1 MTSTDETGHAKN
13 IDNFKILI
21 SAAAQLGAIYNPAP
35 SLIQL
40 PTLVSLLAGAE
51 NSSELLA
58 QARRNFDEATNSR
71 AALFG
76 PLANKASRI
85 VATMELSGIEDKTVD
100 NAKSL
105 LKKIRGTRTSS
116 KPVAAASDPATP
128 PKATIST
135 SQLSYANQLS
145 NFALLVGQAV
155 GLPAYS
161 TNEPDLQPNGL
172 NAYLADLNTAHNRVI
187 DTENAYSLAL
197 TTRDSALYADNTGL
211 VDVSLAVKK
220 YVKTLNIPD
229 NQLVKTILSLE
240 FRRK

>member
-1 MTSTDETGHAKN
+1 MASTYETGHAKN

-21 SAAAQLGAIYNPAP
+21 SAATQLGTIYNPAP
-35 SLIQL
+35 SLIKL
-40 PTLVSLLAGAE
+40 ISLNALLAQAE
-51 NSSELLA
+51 NSSEILA

-71 AALFG
+71 AALFE

-85 VATMELSGIEDKTVD
+85 VATVELSGVEARTVD

-105 LKKIRGTRTSS
+105 LKKIQGTRASPKS
-116 KPVAAASDPATP
+116 VAVANDATTP

-135 SQLSYANQLS
+135 AQLSYANQLAH
-145 NFALLVGQAV
+145 FTLLVGQAV
-155 GLPAYS
+155 GLAAYS

-172 NAYLADLNTAHNRVI
+172 NAYLVELNTAHNRVI
-187 DTENAYSLAL
+187 DTENAHSLAL
-197 TTRDSALYADNTGL
+197 TTRNSSLYADNTGL

>member
-1 MTSTDETGHAKN
+1 MTSTYETGRAKN

-21 SAAAQLGAIYNPAP
+21 SAAVQLGSIYNPVP
-35 SLIQL
+35 TLIQL
-40 PTLVSLLAGAE
+40 PSLNALLAGAE
-51 NSSELLA
+51 NSSEILA

-71 AALFG
+71 VALFE
-76 PLANKASRI
+76 PLAKKASRI
-85 VATMELSGIEDKTVD
+85 VSTMELSGIEDRTVD

-105 LKKIRGTRTSS
+105 LKKIRGTRTSPKS
-116 KPVAAASDPATP
+116 VAVASDPATP

-135 SQLSYANQLS
+135 SQLSYANQLA

-172 NAYLADLNTAHNRVI
+172 NAYLADLKTAHNRVI
-187 DTENAYSLAL
+187 DTENAHSQAL
-197 TTRDSALYADNTGL
+197 TTRNSALYADNTGL
-211 VDVSLAVKK
+211 VDVSLTVKK

-229 NQLVKTILSLE
+229 NQLVKTIVSLE
-240 FRRK
+240 FRRR